1 MVSTTSL
8 RPSKFIESLPPS
20 DESSSTNTP
29 TCHSDDHF
37 FSILNEMDEFESRQQ
52 QRDRGAS
59 QSSIES
65 LPSSNTSSPTRSAA
79 RLVDRS
85 HTVKE
90 GNRRSINFTRSSLDR
105 ELEASSSSSSR
116 RRSGSSSAGEGEGQS
131 IEHAGDRLAKKFVG
145 RLRALTGG
153 KDKEREHKLYAAT

>member
-1 MVSTTSL
+1 MVSTSPQ

-20 DESSSTNTP
+20 DESSTSTNTP
-29 TCHSDDHF
+29 TYHSGDHF

-52 QRDRGAS
+52 RILRDRGAS

-65 LPSSNTSSPTRSAA
+65 LPSSTSSPTRLAA
-79 RLVDRS
+79 HMVDRS
-85 HTVKE
+85 NTVKE

-105 ELEASSSSSSR
+105 ELEGR
-116 RRSGSSSAGEGEGQS
+116 RRSGSSSAGEGEGS
-131 IEHAGDRLAKKFVG
+131 MEHAGDRLARKFVG

-153 KDKEREHKLYAAT
+153 KDKEREHKSYTTT